1 MLGQSST
8 GLQLARPHQSPTA
21 RWTVE
26 EERTLR
32 GWGRHPSGRRADSVR
47 ERGREGGERQRVISL
62 EESPDASAPT
72 AVTVGVSSTC
82 HIVAPPLMERSY
94 LSIPNP

>member
-1 MLGQSST
+1 M
-8 GLQLARPHQSPTA
+8 
-21 RWTVE
+21 
-26 EERTLR
+26 
-32 GWGRHPSGRRADSVR
+32 R

-62 EESPDASAPT
+62 EESLDASAPT